1 MHGHAST
8 FSIGPVSSAVEQPLY
23 EQVVGGVVR
32 EIEAER
38 LRPGEILPS
47 VRALAAELLVSV
59 ITIKRAYEELE
70 KAGLIYSRQGVGAFV
85 ADAARAAL
93 ATDRLG
99 EVRRLLGEAIAEA
112 RRVHLSDP
120 EIAQMLRIFS
130 RGTRVFDAQYSERI
144 RVDGLAHRI
153 SPFQLGPIDLAVP
166 GGSITALIGPN
177 GAGKTT
183 LLDLMFG
190 LGEPQGGRV
199 IFSGLEPGDP
209 VLVRQR
215 VGFVSPDLSYA
226 SWGRVGS
233 VLDYVAGFYP
243 AWDEENCGRL
253 LDLFGL
259 ARSEKV
265 AGLSFGA
272 RTKLSLVI
280 AMARETDALLLDE
293 PTTGLDPMA
302 RRHLFA
308 ELLAYIEQSARSV
321 IISSHQLSELERLA
335 DRVAILDHGQLLA
348 SGSTDELVERFEQW
362 DLIDAGAALPQSS
375 AVRLLARKDGRS
387 RVMVDL
393 AHADFP
399 GLQQLNVAS
408 RTPMTLEEVFLGLT
422 ASGR

>member
-1 MHGHAST
+1 M
-8 FSIGPVSSAVEQPLY
+8 VE
-23 EQVVGGVVR
+23 
-32 EIEAER
+32 
-38 LRPGEILPS
+38 
-47 VRALAAELLVSV
+47 
-59 ITIKRAYEELE
+59 
-70 KAGLIYSRQGVGAFV
+70 
-85 ADAARAAL
+85 
-93 ATDRLG
+93 
-99 EVRRLLGEAIAEA
+99 
-112 RRVHLSDP
+112 
-120 EIAQMLRIFS
+120 
-130 RGTRVFDAQYSERI
+130 AQYSERI

-153 SPFQLGPIDLAVP
+153 GRFQLGPIDLAVP
-166 GGSITALIGPN
+166 DGSITALIGPN

-190 LGEPQGGRV
+190 LGQPQGGRV
-199 IFSGLEPGDP
+199 VFSGLEAGDP

-243 AWDEENCGRL
+243 AWDEANCGRL

-259 ARSEKV
+259 TRSEKV

-272 RTKLSLVI
+272 RTKLSVVI
-280 AMARETDALLLDE
+280 ALARETDALLLDE

-308 ELLAYIEQSARSV
+308 ELLAYIEQSGRSV

-348 SGSTDELVERFEQW
+348 SGSTDVLVDRFEQW
-362 DLIDAGAALPQSS
+362 DVIDGEPGSMPSGAI
-375 AVRLLARKDGRS
+375 RLLAREDRRS

-393 AHADFP
+393 AHADVAS
-399 GLQQLNVAS
+399 LQQLKVVS

-422 ASGR
+422 GGDR